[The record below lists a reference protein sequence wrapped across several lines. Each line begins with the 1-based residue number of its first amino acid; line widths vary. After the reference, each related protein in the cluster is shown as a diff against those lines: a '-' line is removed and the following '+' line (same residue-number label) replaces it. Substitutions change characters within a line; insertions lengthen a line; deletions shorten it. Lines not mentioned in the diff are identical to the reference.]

1 MYEFSYFSLF
11 VGLCKYIKYISTI
24 GGNIEMEQSYTTFSH
39 IKLKSTQTENKER
52 IKLHSFYCKIRT
64 LF

>member
-1 MYEFSYFSLF
+1 MNFHIFPYLWAYANRLS
-11 VGLCKYIKYISTI
+11 STI